1 MPSGVQRAPVT
12 RTLGGVF
19 SFLREPSAAEITWMP
34 IVLRSVTERRRFAL
48 KSMNTPPSSSN
59 GFEKIVIG
67 TGPSPISS
75 RNHCLVGARVA
86 ERDVHLARREHGR
99 GQFRWRLHVAFEVDD
114 LVGPAGAR

>member
-12 RTLGGVF
+12 RTFGGVS

-34 IVLRSVTERRRFAL
+34 MVLRSVTERSRFAL

-75 RNHCLVGARVA
+75 RNHCLSGLGLPSVTFASRGASTA
-86 ERDVHLARREHGR
+86 AASSG
-99 GQFRWRLHVAFEVDD
+99 G
-114 LVGPAGAR
+114 GCT